1 MIIREMGAAD
11 IDMVARIE
19 AEVFT
24 EPWSKESFF
33 VEVKTPNHIY
43 LVAEENGNILGYCGM
58 WEVAGEGQITNVCV
72 APDHRGKG
80 VATMMLEELLN
91 RAAKLKVGAI
101 TLEVRVSNEPAIR
114 LYEKL
119 GFETAGIRK
128 DFYSLPDED
137 AKIMWRY

>member
-1 MIIREMGAAD
+1 MGAAD
-11 IDMVARIE
+11 IEMVARLE

-24 EPWSKESFF
+24 EPWSKESFLM
-33 VEVKTPNHIY
+33 EVNTPNHIY
-43 LVAEENGNILGYCGM
+43 LVAEEYETILGYCGM

-72 APDHRGKG
+72 ASKHRGKG
-80 VATMMLEELLN
+80 VARQMLEELLD
-91 RAAKLKVGAI
+91 RAAKLKVSAI

-119 GFETAGIRK
+119 GFEVAGTRK
-128 DFYSLPDED
+128 DFYALPKED

>member
-24 EPWSKESFF
+24 EPWSKESFLL
-33 VEVKTPNHIY
+33 EVKTPNHIY

>member
-1 MIIREMGAAD
+1 MIIRDMGAED
-11 IDMVARIE
+11 LDEVARLE

-24 EPWSKESFF
+24 QPWSLESFMI
-33 VEVKTPNHIY
+33 EVQTPNHIY
-43 LVAEENGNILGYCGM
+43 LVAEDCGKILGYCGL

-72 APDHRGKG
+72 APEHRGKNVG
-80 VATMMLEELLN
+80 TQMLEELLN
-91 RAAKLKVGAI
+91 RALEQKVGAI

-119 GFETAGIRK
+119 GFELAGIRK
-128 DFYSLPDED
+128 NFYSHPNED